1 MRRKMSDSAF
11 KLQLLVRA
19 ELALT
24 KIYAR
29 RSIIRATFVG
39 VALAFVMMAL
49 GMLNYAAY
57 LGLLDKYTPGTAA
70 LLVAAVDVAC
80 AVVIVIIGRKA
91 GPSEAEE
98 NIAQEIRDMAYEEVS
113 KDVEDVKLKIEQLT
127 DEVKNISAGVSTAI
141 GTIRFFAGLLSKAVK
156 KKPADK

>member
-1 MRRKMSDSAF
+1 MSDSTF

-29 RSIIRATFVG
+29 RSLFRAAAVAA
-39 VALAFVMMAL
+39 ALAFILLGL

-70 LLVAAVDVAC
+70 LLVASADAAC
-80 AVVIVIIGRKA
+80 AVVIIFIGRKL
-91 GPSEAEE
+91 GPSDAEE
-98 NIAQEIRDMAYEEVS
+98 SMAKEIRDMAYNEVG
-113 KDVEDVKLKIEQLT
+113 KDVE
-127 DEVKNISAGVSTAI
+127 EVKQRIDQLANEVKSIRAGVSTAM
-141 GTIRFFAGLLSKAVK
+141 GTIKFFAALLSKSAK
-156 KKPADK
+156 KKPESK

>member
-1 MRRKMSDSAF
+1 MSDSTF

-29 RSIIRATFVG
+29 RSLFRAAAVAA
-39 VALAFVMMAL
+39 ALAFILLGL

-70 LLVAAVDVAC
+70 LLVASADAAC
-80 AVVIVIIGRKA
+80 AVVIIFIGRKL
-91 GPSEAEE
+91 GPSDAEE
-98 NIAQEIRDMAYEEVS
+98 SMAKEIRDMAYNEVG
-113 KDVEDVKLKIEQLT
+113 KDVE
-127 DEVKNISAGVSTAI
+127 EVKQRIDQLANEVKSIRAGVSTAM
-141 GTIRFFAGLLSKAVK
+141 GTIKFFAALLSKTSK
-156 KKPADK
+156 KKPEGK

>member
-1 MRRKMSDSAF
+1 MSDSTF

-29 RSIIRATFVG
+29 RSLFRAAAVAA
-39 VALAFVMMAL
+39 ALAFILLGL

-57 LGLLDKYTPGTAA
+57 LGLLDKYTPGVAA
-70 LLVAAVDVAC
+70 LLVASADAAC
-80 AVVIVIIGRKA
+80 AVVIIYIGSKL

-98 NIAQEIRDMAYEEVS
+98 NMAKEIRDMAYNEVG
-113 KDVEDVKLKIEQLT
+113 KDVE
-127 DEVKNISAGVSTAI
+127 EVKQRIDQLANEVKSIRAGVSTAM
-141 GTIRFFAGLLSKAVK
+141 GAIRFFVGLLSKSAK
-156 KKPADK
+156 KTPEGK

>member
-1 MRRKMSDSAF
+1 MSDSAF

-29 RSIIRATFVG
+29 RSLFRAAAVAA
-39 VALAFVMMAL
+39 ALAFVLLGL

-57 LGLLDKYTPGTAA
+57 LGLLDRYTPGVAA
-70 LLVAAVDVAC
+70 LLVASADAAC
-80 AVVIVIIGRKA
+80 AVVIMLIGRKL

-98 NIAQEIRDMAYEEVS
+98 NMAKEIRDMAYKEVG
-113 KDVEDVKLKIEQLT
+113 KDVEEVKLRIDQLAN
-127 DEVKNISAGVSTAI
+127 EVKSIRTGVSTAM
-141 GTIRFFAGLLSKAVK
+141 GAIRFFVSLLSKSAK
-156 KKPADK
+156 KNP